1 MWKYDMYL
9 IIVFPLFREKYQK
22 VRSPVPRNKTDFDAG
37 AKFHVPSDYP
47 YVAYYVAHILE
58 FQILK
63 SLCIA
68 AGQYEPQNPQKP
80 LYKCDIEGS
89 KLAGERLRAG
99 LSLGSSK
106 HWSETLSIITN
117 GEHEMSADAI
127 LEYFKPLYEF
137 LVEENK
143 KAAES
148 KLKIEWNALK
158 YCIAH
163 EFTQNFSFDSF
174 IVDKDEFTQ
183 SKLWYVLGGFAVLVA
198 VVSMISYGIY
208 YINRK

>member
-1 MWKYDMYL
+1 M
-9 IIVFPLFREKYQK
+9 
-22 VRSPVPRNKTDFDAG
+22 RSPVSRNKTDFDAG

-68 AGQYEPQNPQKP
+68 AGQYEPQNPEKP

-106 HWSETLSIITN
+106 HWSDTLSIITN
-117 GEHEMSADAI
+117 GEREMSADAI

-148 KLKIEWNALK
+148 KLKIERNALK
-158 YCIAH
+158 YSIAR
-163 EFTQNFSFDSF
+163 EISQNFSFDYAF
-174 IVDKDEFTQ
+174 LIADKDEFTQ

-198 VVSMISYGIY
+198 VVSLISYGIY